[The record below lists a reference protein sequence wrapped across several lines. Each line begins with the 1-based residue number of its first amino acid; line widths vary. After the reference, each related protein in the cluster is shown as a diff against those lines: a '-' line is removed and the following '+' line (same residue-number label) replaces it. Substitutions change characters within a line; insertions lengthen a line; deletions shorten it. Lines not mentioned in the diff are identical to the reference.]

1 MVTPLTFGNHLKFG
15 PDFRNDTKGRP
26 ASFRRERE
34 HSKLHTNTCA
44 FTLRRAVQRGPVCVW
59 AVAMTGDWTRARNI
73 AAVFSAVIHRSRQ
86 SVDNGHKRKVVT
98 RLSMIFL
105 KVIFAN
111 GAIHLYTCLI
121 LQPIMPCCIC
131 FLYYVWYFPFW
142 RKLMLDSSS
151 NSSYMRSSFPN
162 KFSHLKLSFFDLA
175 FMPSLHVSLIKA
187 VMRGSV
193 VAHFLHNFQN
203 VFFGYSYNL
212 CQLHRWPY

>member
-1 MVTPLTFGNHLKFG
+1 MIPKVDLP
-15 PDFRNDTKGRP
+15 PS
-26 ASFRRERE
+26 AERE
-34 HSKLHTNTCA
+34 STRSSTRTHVHSHQEGPSNEAQCVCKL
-44 FTLRRAVQRGPVCVW
+44 LPWRVIKRGP
-59 AVAMTGDWTRARNI
+59 ATLLLFFLLSFTDRGRALTMAI
-73 AAVFSAVIHRSRQ
+73 
-86 SVDNGHKRKVVT
+86 KKKVVT

-151 NSSYMRSSFPN
+151 NSSYMQSSFPN

-193 VAHFLHNFQN
+193 VVHFLHNFQN
-203 VFFGYSYNL
+203 VFLGIPTIFVNSTVGLTKSIGITSSV
-212 CQLHRWPY
+212 P

>member
-1 MVTPLTFGNHLKFG
+1 MAIK
-15 PDFRNDTKGRP
+15 K
-26 ASFRRERE
+26 
-34 HSKLHTNTCA
+34 
-44 FTLRRAVQRGPVCVW
+44 
-59 AVAMTGDWTRARNI
+59 
-73 AAVFSAVIHRSRQ
+73 
-86 SVDNGHKRKVVT
+86 KVVT

-151 NSSYMRSSFPN
+151 NSSYMQSSFPN

-175 FMPSLHVSLIKA
+175 FMPSLYVSLIKA

-203 VFFGYSYNL
+203 VFLGIPTIFVNSTVGLTKSIGITSSV
-212 CQLHRWPY
+212 P